1 MSKVWFIT
9 GASGGFGSAF
19 ARAALARR
27 DRVVGTARNLR
38 KLDGLVADYGDAFFP
53 LALDITDREQVG
65 SAVTQAHERFGRM
78 DVVVNSVGCGR
89 FGAVEELSE
98 ADLREQFETN
108 FFGVV
113 WVTQAVLPIL
123 RAQGSGHIV
132 EMSSLGGLT
141 SAPLFGAYMASK
153 WALEGLG
160 EALAQEV
167 AGLGIKVTLV
177 EPGEFATDWY
187 EHSTR
192 KASQQP
198 QYEPVREAMRPFI
211 ESLQSGDPN
220 AAAQVLLEIVDSD
233 DPPLRI
239 LFGTYAAD
247 FVPAVYARRLEEWK
261 VWEAQ
266 SRAATGEAVMRPE
279 RLR

>member
-9 GASGGFGSAF
+9 GASGGFGSEF
-19 ARAALARR
+19 ARAALARD
-27 DRVVGTARNLR
+27 DRVVATARNLR
-38 KLDGLVADYGDAFFP
+38 KLDRLVAEYGDAVFP
-53 LALDITDREQVG
+53 LVLDVTDREQV
-65 SAVTQAHERFGRM
+65 SSTVAQAHQRFGRL

-141 SAPLFGAYMASK
+141 SAPMFGAYMASK

-177 EPGEFATDWY
+177 EPGEYATDWY
-187 EHSTR
+187 DNSTR

-211 ESLQSGDPN
+211 ESLESADPT
-220 AAAQVLLEIVDSD
+220 AAAQVLLEIVDSS

-239 LFGTYAAD
+239 LFGAYAAD
-247 FVPAVYARRLEEWK
+247 FVPSVYAKRLEEWK
-261 VWEAQ
+261 AWDTQA
-266 SRAATGEAVMRPE
+266 RAATGGVVVRPE

>member
-1 MSKVWFIT
+1 M
-9 GASGGFGSAF
+9 
-19 ARAALARR
+19 
-27 DRVVGTARNLR
+27 
-38 KLDGLVADYGDAFFP
+38 
-53 LALDITDREQVG
+53 
-65 SAVTQAHERFGRM
+65 
-78 DVVVNSVGCGR
+78 NSVGCGR

-98 ADLREQFETN
+98 GDLREQFETN

-113 WVTQAVLPIL
+113 WVTQAVLPIM
-123 RAQGSGHIV
+123 RAQGAGHIV

-141 SAPLFGAYMASK
+141 SAPMFGAYMASK

-167 AGLGIKVTLV
+167 AALGIKVTLV
-177 EPGEFATDWY
+177 EPGEYATDWY
-187 EHSTR
+187 DNSTR

-211 ESLQSGDPN
+211 ESLESADPN
-220 AAAQVLLEIVDSD
+220 AAAQVLLQIVDSD

-239 LFGTYAAD
+239 LFGAYAAD
-247 FVPAVYARRLEEWK
+247 FVPTVYASRLEEWK
-261 VWEAQ
+261 AWEAQ
-266 SRAATGEAVMRPE
+266 SRAATGEVVARPE

>member
-1 MSKVWFIT
+1 MNKVWLIT
-9 GASGGFGSAF
+9 GASGGFGGAF
-19 ARAALARR
+19 ARAALARG
-27 DRVVGTARNLR
+27 DRVVGTARNLPR
-38 KLDGLVADYGDAFFP
+38 LDGLVADYGEAFYP
-53 LALDITDREQVG
+53 LALDITNREQVG
-65 SAVTQAHERFGRM
+65 SAVAQAHERFGRL

-89 FGAVEELSE
+89 FGAVEELTE

-123 RAQGSGHIV
+123 RAQGGGHIV

-187 EHSTR
+187 DNSTR
-192 KASQQP
+192 KASEQP

-211 ESLQSGDPN
+211 ESLASGDPS

-239 LFGTYAAD
+239 LFGAYAAD
-247 FVPAVYARRLEEWK
+247 FVPTVYARRLEEWK
-261 VWEAQ
+261 AWEAQ
-266 SRAATGEAVMRPE
+266 SRAATGEAVLRPE